1 MRGLRI
7 LQVALWAAALTGA
20 AVFGLVRG
28 GVIGPGSETRNR
40 PIAPAVAGI
49 GGPFRLTSH
58 TGRTITDKDLKG
70 KPSAVFFGFTH
81 CPDVCPTTLFDL
93 TDLMRELGPDADKL
107 TPVFITV
114 DPERDTQQALAE
126 YMQAFDSRI
135 LGLTGTTAEV
145 DVAVQAYK
153 AYYRKGAVSNSGGY
167 SVDHTAIVY
176 LLNKNGY
183 MASSLDSHEPREARL
198 AKLRLLVA
206 NHR

>member
-7 LQVALWAAALTGA
+7 LRVALWAAALTGA
-20 AVFGLVRG
+20 AVFGLVQG
-28 GVIGPGSETRNR
+28 GVIGPGSERR
-40 PIAPAVAGI
+40 SLPVAPAVAGI

-58 TGRTITDKDLKG
+58 TGRTVTDKDLKG

-81 CPDVCPTTLFDL
+81 CPDVCPTTLSDL
-93 TDLMRELGPDADKL
+93 TDLMRELGPDADKI
-107 TPVFITV
+107 TPVFISV
-114 DPERDTQQALAE
+114 DPERDTQRVLAD
-126 YMQAFDSRI
+126 YMQAFDPRI

-145 DVAVQAYK
+145 DLAVQAYK
-153 AYYRKGAVSNSGGY
+153 AYYRKGAASSSGGY
-167 SVDHTAIVY
+167 TVDHTAIVY
-176 LLNKNGY
+176 LMNKEGQ